1 MAAPE
6 GNQNALGNNG
16 GRPPIYTDAE
26 KLEENVIEYFTW
38 CKGEYEEREGV
49 RTETKGKGKD
59 AITTTE
65 TYSYMFCVREPEIP
79 SITGLAIFLGFNSK
93 STLYEY
99 AERIE
104 FSDSIKKGLLQIEN
118 KYEKGLWN
126 DKPTGV
132 IFALKNMGWSD
143 KKEVDHTTKG
153 ESINVIQL
161 GKGINPEG

>member
-1 MAAPE
+1 MAAPKGNKYAE
-6 GNQNALGNNG
+6 GNKG
-16 GRPPIYTDAE
+16 GAPSFYEDPEI
-26 KLEENVIEYFTW
+26 LEQKVIEYFEW
-38 CKGEYEEREGV
+38 CKGEYEEREGT
-49 RTETKGKGKD
+49 RTETRGKGKA

-65 TYSYMFCVREPEIP
+65 TYSFMLCLREPETP
-79 SITGLAIFLGFNSK
+79 SITGLAIHLGFKSK
-93 STLYEY
+93 DSLYDY
-99 AERIE
+99 AKKEE

-118 KYEKGLWN
+118 KYERGLWN